1 MTGEIEA
8 AGELVTGG
16 LLGRAVEPH
25 AGEGGVHGHGT
36 MCLNCGTALVGPH
49 CHQCGQSG
57 HVHRSLGGIGHEL
70 LHGVFHFEGKLWR
83 TLPLLAWRP
92 GQLTRRYIDGERA
105 RFVSPIAIF
114 LFSIFALFAVFSSL
128 GVMPTSGFGVTPA
141 TQADVARMRV
151 KLNAERERLMAERAT
166 LQDGSGP
173 AKLTDNTLKAVD
185 QSLAELK
192 IGEPV
197 KAPIEMDGIEV
208 KTGWD
213 RLDHGIEKVM
223 KNPGLA
229 AYKFQSTSYKY
240 SWLLIVLSVPF
251 VWLMFAW
258 RPQFKFYDHAV
269 FVTYSIAFMSLLFIV
284 VSLLRAAGLHGGFF
298 AFVVSAIVLVHMYRQ
313 LKDTY
318 GLSRGSAIARTIAL
332 QFIAFFVLMLFFTI
346 ILLMGVLG

>member
-25 AGEGGVHGHGT
+25 AGEGAHGHGII
-36 MCLNCGTALVGPH
+36 CLNCGTALVGPH

-57 HVHRSLGGIGHEL
+57 HVHRTLGGIGHEL

-128 GVMPTSGFGVTPA
+128 GVMPTSGFGTTPT
-141 TQADVARMRV
+141 TQEDVGRMRV
-151 KLNAERERLMAERAT
+151 KLNAQRDRLMAERAT
-166 LQDGSGP
+166 LRHGSGP
-173 AKLTDNTLKAVD
+173 ARLTDNMIHAVEK
-185 QSLAELK
+185 SIAELK
-192 IGEPV
+192 IGESV
-197 KAPIEMDGIEV
+197 KAPIEMDGIDV
-208 KTGWD
+208 NTGWH

-251 VWLMFAW
+251 VALMFAW
-258 RPQFKFYDHAV
+258 RRQFKLYDHAV
-269 FVTYSIAFMSLLFIV
+269 FVTYSIAFMSLLFIT

-298 AFVVSAIVLVHMYRQ
+298 TFVVFAIVVVHMYRQ

-332 QFIAFFVLMLFFTI
+332 QFIAFVVLLLFLTI
-346 ILLMGVLG
+346 ILAMGVLG